1 MAHDDLTH
9 GRISV
14 PGGTEAVGDLAVRVL
29 SVLNARQVSKDTSP
43 KDYVRD
49 LLHRRITSPYSFDPM
64 VVLEELQALNISN
77 DAVIDDY
84 IPDSAERIG
93 ADWVSDEM
101 DFAAVTIA
109 SLRLQCLL
117 NEAADTGP
125 VPSAFATH
133 SFGVLMVMPETEQH
147 TLGGFV
153 AAAQLRRKGAFVD
166 VLCAETVD
174 GIVDAIHSDDFD
186 VVMFSCSSE
195 HALASVRE
203 IALKVRN
210 SEIRIPTLALGGLIV
225 NQTSVAATDYCMDVV
240 TNDITEIASRFEK
253 KSTFV
258 SAAKK

>member
-29 SVLNARQVSKDTSP
+29 SVLNARQVSKDALP
-43 KDYVRD
+43 KQYVRD
-49 LLHRRITSPYSFDPM
+49 LLYRRITSPYSFDPM
-64 VVLEELQALNISN
+64 VVLEELQALNIST

-84 IPDSAERIG
+84 IPDSAERVG

-125 VPSAFATH
+125 VPSEFAAQN
-133 SFGVLMVMPETEQH
+133 FGVLMVMPETEQH

-153 AAAQLRRKGAFVD
+153 AAAQLRRKGAFVE
-166 VLCAETVD
+166 VLCSETIEAV
-174 GIVDAIHSDDFD
+174 VDAIHADDFD
-186 VVMFSCSSE
+186 VVMFSCSSKQ
-195 HALASVRE
+195 ALAFVKE

-210 SEIRIPTLALGGLIV
+210 SEIRIPMLALGGLIV
-225 NQTSVAATDYCMDVV
+225 KLTNVAATDYYVDVV
-240 TNDITEIASRFEK
+240 TNDISQITSRFDK
-253 KSTFV
+253 KSAPAP
-258 SAAKK
+258 AAKK